1 MEKKE
6 NDLEQPLELDIKKFL
21 PTSMVA
27 EMKEKKVP
35 EKRSILIT
43 VILSIITLGI
53 YSAIWYVRR
62 IPELNNLE
70 TKKKIN
76 KRLGAIFLIIHI
88 ALIFIV
94 LVLPSTVSTKDMG
107 SFYENPTNE
116 QVYMFFTLCF
126 LLIFDIFFYLLLSF
140 YSRTAMNFAIENKE
154 INRKISWLF
163 TLVFGFVYLQY
174 ETNRIID
181 DDEEKPRIGPWIF
194 FGITMAALI
203 LLIIMSLV

>member
-21 PTSMVA
+21 PISMVA
-27 EMKEKKVP
+27 EMKERKVP

-43 VILSIITLGI
+43 LILSIITLGI
-53 YSAIWYVRR
+53 YSAIWYIRR

-76 KRLGAIFLIIHI
+76 KKLGAIFLIIHVAFI
-88 ALIFIV
+88 FLI
-94 LVLPSTVSTKDMG
+94 LVLPSTVSTADMG

-140 YSRTAMNFAIENKE
+140 YSRTIMNLALEKKE
-154 INRKISWLF
+154 INKKVSWLF
-163 TLVFGFVYLQY
+163 TLVFGFIYLQY

-181 DDEEKPRIGPWIF
+181 DEEEKPRIGSWIF

-203 LLIIMSLV
+203 LSVILIFF

>member
-6 NDLEQPLELDIKKFL
+6 SDLEQPLELDITKFL
-21 PTSMVA
+21 PSNMVA

-35 EKRSILIT
+35 EKRSVLVT

-53 YSAIWYVRR
+53 YSAIWYIRR

-70 TKKKIN
+70 TKKKIS

-88 ALIFIV
+88 ALIFMMLI
-94 LVLPSTVSTKDMG
+94 LPSTVSTTEMG

-116 QVYMFFTLCF
+116 QVYMFFTFCF
-126 LLIFDIFFYLLLSF
+126 LLVFDVFFYLLLSF
-140 YSRTAMNFAIENKE
+140 YSRTAMNLALENKG
-154 INRKISWLF
+154 INRKLSWLF
-163 TLVFGFVYLQY
+163 TIVFGFIYLQY

-181 DDEEKPRIGPWIF
+181 DEEEKPRIGPWIF
-194 FGITMAALI
+194 FGITMALLL
-203 LLIIMSLV
+203 LLIIMSFA